1 MTALAWATYGLIL
14 ATVGILA
21 GALFTAI
28 GRTDA
33 LRVEMNNRI
42 DALGSELRAE
52 MALLREELREEMR
65 QMREEM
71 REMRAAILALDRRL
85 TATGG

>member
-1 MTALAWATYGLIL
+1 MST
-14 ATVGILA
+14 
-21 GALFTAI
+21 
-28 GRTDA
+28 
-33 LRVEMNNRI
+33 RI